1 MCETKDDF
9 IFKRSIDKKYLN
21 LEKIIENIKN
31 GKDIIGRS
39 DIYEKIEIDNTFP
52 SYIVENKNLF
62 KDWIV

>member
-9 IFKRSIDKKYLN
+9 VFKRSIDKKYLN